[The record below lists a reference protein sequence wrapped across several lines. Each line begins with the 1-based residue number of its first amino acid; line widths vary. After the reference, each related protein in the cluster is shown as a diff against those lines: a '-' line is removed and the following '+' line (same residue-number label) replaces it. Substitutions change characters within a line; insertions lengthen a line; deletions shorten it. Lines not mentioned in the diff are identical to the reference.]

1 MKSGVLRL
9 GLQDWI
15 HPAWGS
21 PTESNQVPRIDAVL
35 NGASKS
41 NGSSCTN
48 YPANPIPRC
57 FVAWYL
63 VYETGREAW
72 KWFSK
77 SPNSSPDNQMIPM
90 DTPNLIVSSER
101 GGPDNGSRNLLL
113 CWTGGMIDEC
123 LLPGIFERMS
133 VSRSATN
140 RLFAVLY
147 ERSGR
152 VSVRYP
158 PPPPIDTN

>member
-1 MKSGVLRL
+1 
-9 GLQDWI
+9 
-15 HPAWGS
+15 
-21 PTESNQVPRIDAVL
+21 
-35 NGASKS
+35 
-41 NGSSCTN
+41 
-48 YPANPIPRC
+48 
-57 FVAWYL
+57 
-63 VYETGREAW
+63 
-72 KWFSK
+72 
-77 SPNSSPDNQMIPM
+77 MIPM

-147 ERSGR
+147 EL
-152 VSVRYP
+152 VHVNVCIWILDIPYDDDYVP
-158 PPPPIDTN
+158 WILKLE